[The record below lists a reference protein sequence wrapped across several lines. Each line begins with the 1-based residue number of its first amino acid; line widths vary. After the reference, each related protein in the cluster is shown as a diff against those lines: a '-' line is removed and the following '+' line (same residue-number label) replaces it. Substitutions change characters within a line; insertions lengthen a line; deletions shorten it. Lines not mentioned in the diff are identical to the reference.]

1 MRSADLIEY
10 TAEEGVRILSEG
22 TCGMRRRKL
31 TREQPLTLLLLL
43 AGKLLTSDAFPGTE
57 RTKLC
62 MVSKA
67 RAQGPCCA
75 VPLPCSRGG

>member
-1 MRSADLIEY
+1 VWHAQ
-10 TAEEGVRILSEG
+10 TKA
-22 TCGMRRRKL
+22 
-31 TREQPLTLLLLL
+31 TREQPLTPSLPP

-67 RAQGPCCA
+67 RAQSTRCA
-75 VPLPCSRGG
+75 VRPLARSRGR